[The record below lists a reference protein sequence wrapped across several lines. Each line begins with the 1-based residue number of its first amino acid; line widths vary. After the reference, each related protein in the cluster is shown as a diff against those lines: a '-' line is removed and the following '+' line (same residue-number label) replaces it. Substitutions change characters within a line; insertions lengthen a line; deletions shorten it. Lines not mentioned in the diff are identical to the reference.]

1 MDKYRSN
8 ISYGKLLEN
17 IKCLLPKIRFLYFSS
32 FSTKLQIHV
41 KWTDIVVIHFPVD
54 KNRHGSQNV
63 WSLVVHPLDMAL
75 DYVELYLF
83 SLLLQ
88 AGMVCI
94 KWACKQAQ

>member
-8 ISYGKLLEN
+8 ISYGKLLGN
-17 IKCLLPKIRFLYFSS
+17 IKCMLLKVSFLCFSS

-41 KWTDIVVIHFPVD
+41 NLTDIVIHFPDD

-63 WSLVVHPLDMAL
+63 RSLTVHPLDMVL
-75 DYVELYLF
+75 DYVELYSF

-88 AGMVCI
+88 AGTVYI